1 MSTRPFLIALLFST
15 LAPFASAQMGGQ
27 PGDYSRMG
35 FGARGMGLGN
45 AMTAVVSGDV
55 TGYYNPAVIP
65 LSTVRSASASFGIL
79 SLDRQLN
86 FLVLTL
92 PLPPA
97 AGVSAGIIN
106 SGVSNIDGRDADG
119 EQTGPMKT
127 TEDQAFLGFGLRI
140 PKGLSIGINLK
151 LYYYHLYT
159 DMSSTTVG
167 VDFGALYELSSALTV
182 GFSVKDIS
190 SKYKWDS
197 SVLYGEQGSAEVD
210 RFPMLYTGGVAY
222 SLPDSLGLIS
232 ADIEFTNV
240 QSTTLRVGAEIAVI
254 PEIGLRA
261 GIDRIDLR
269 EKGTGIRPA
278 LGFTVREPLG
288 SWTPAVNYAYV
299 IEPFA
304 PSGMHM
310 ISLGIIF

>member
-1 MSTRPFLIALLFST
+1 MSTRTLPMVLLLSI
-15 LAPFASAQMGGQ
+15 LSHGASAQLGGQ

-45 AMTAVVSGDV
+45 AMTAVVTGDV
-55 TGYYNPAVIP
+55 AGYYNPAVIP
-65 LSTVRSASASFGIL
+65 LATVRSASASFGIL

-86 FLVLTL
+86 FLVITL

-127 TEDQAFLGFGLRI
+127 TEDQAFLGFGLRF
-140 PKGLSIGINLK
+140 PTGLSVGINLK

-167 VDFGALYELSSALTV
+167 IDLGALYALNRALSV

-197 SVLYGEQGSAEVD
+197 SVLYGEQGSAVVD
-210 RFPMLYTGGVAY
+210 RFPMLYTGGLAY

-240 QSTTLRVGAEIAVI
+240 QSTTLRLGAEIVVI
-254 PEIGLRA
+254 PEIALRA
-261 GIDRIDLR
+261 GVDRIDLR
-269 EKGTGIRPA
+269 EKGMGIRPA
-278 LGFTVREPLG
+278 FGFTAKEPFG
-288 SWTPAVNYAYV
+288 SWTPAINYAYV

>member
-1 MSTRPFLIALLFST
+1 MSTRTLPMVLLLSI
-15 LAPFASAQMGGQ
+15 LAPGASAQLGGQ

-45 AMTAVVSGDV
+45 AMTAVVTGDV
-55 TGYYNPAVIP
+55 AGYYNPAVIP
-65 LSTVRSASASFGIL
+65 LATVRSASASFGIL

-86 FLVLTL
+86 FLVITL

-127 TEDQAFLGFGLRI
+127 TEDQAFLGFGLRF
-140 PKGLSIGINLK
+140 PTGLSVGINLK

-167 VDFGALYELSSALTV
+167 IDLGALYALNRALSV

-197 SVLYGEQGSAEVD
+197 SVLYGEQGSAVVD
-210 RFPMLYTGGVAY
+210 RFPMLYTGGLAY

-240 QSTTLRVGAEIAVI
+240 QSTTLRLGAEIVVI
-254 PEIGLRA
+254 PEIALRA
-261 GIDRIDLR
+261 GVDRIDLR
-269 EKGTGIRPA
+269 EKGMGIRPA
-278 LGFTVREPLG
+278 FGFTAKEPFG
-288 SWTPAVNYAYV
+288 SWTPAINYAYV

>member
-1 MSTRPFLIALLFST
+1 MNPRT
-15 LAPFASAQMGGQ
+15 LPSVIGFCLVATVAHAQLGGQ

-45 AMTAVVSGDV
+45 AMTAVASGDAI
-55 TGYYNPAVIP
+55 GYYNPAVIP
-65 LSTVRSASASFGIL
+65 LASVRFASASFGIL

-92 PLPPA
+92 PLPPM
-97 AGVSAGIIN
+97 AGLSAGIIN
-106 SGVSNIDGRDADG
+106 SGISNIDGRDADG

-127 TEDQAFLGFGLRI
+127 TEDQAFLGFGLRFSRSLSV
-140 PKGLSIGINLK
+140 GLNLK

-159 DMSSTTVG
+159 DISSTTVG
-167 VDFGALYELSSALTV
+167 IDIGALYALNNSMTI
-182 GFSVKDIS
+182 GLAVKDIS

-197 SVLYGEQGSAEVD
+197 SVLYGEQGTAVQD
-210 RFPMLYTGGVAY
+210 RFPVLYTGGLTYA
-222 SLPDSLGLIS
+222 LPDSLGLVS

-240 QSTTLRVGAEIAVI
+240 QTTTLRLGVEIAVI
-254 PEIGLRA
+254 PEVALRA
-261 GIDRIDLR
+261 GVDRIDLR
-269 EKGTGIRPA
+269 EKGMGIRPA
-278 LGFTVREPLG
+278 LGFTAKKALG
-288 SWTPAVNYAYV
+288 SWTPALNYAYV